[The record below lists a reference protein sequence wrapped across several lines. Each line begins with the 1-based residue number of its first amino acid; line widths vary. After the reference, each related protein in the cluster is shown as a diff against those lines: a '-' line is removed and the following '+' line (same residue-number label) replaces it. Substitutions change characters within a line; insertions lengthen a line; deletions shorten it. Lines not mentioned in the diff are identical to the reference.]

1 MQSASAKY
9 IKALSKIYLKN
20 FKSIFPEIPNQR
32 VTSSPYVTETPSEVA
47 KGMIFRICNYNY
59 EH

>member
-1 MQSASAKY
+1 MCTVQCAVQSFVKDLLEELQ
-9 IKALSKIYLKN
+9 IN
-20 FKSIFPEIPNQR
+20 FPEIPNQR
-32 VTSSPYVTETPSEVA
+32 VTSSPYVTETPSEIA